1 MQPTLV
7 AGDTLN
13 HAIRVATY
21 TPEDGWALKFR
32 LVPRFPTG
40 TAISITALADGGQ
53 WNVQAHAPITS
64 AWLPGEYN
72 WAAWVEKA
80 QEKYTVETGI
90 LTVLPDPRTASVG
103 TDTRSATERAFDAVN
118 AMLQGR
124 ATDGVQSYT
133 INGRQ
138 LSRYSM
144 ADLLKLRDRLRVD
157 LARERRAAGLQDHT
171 GTARRIFVRIA

>member
-1 MQPTLV
+1 MQSTLV

-13 HAIRVATY
+13 HATRIDGY
-21 TPEDGWALKFR
+21 LPEEGWVLKFR

-40 TAISITALADGGQ
+40 TAIGITAIADAGQ
-53 WNVQAHAPITS
+53 WVVQAHAPITS
-64 AWLPGEYN
+64 GWLPGEYS
-72 WAAWVEKA
+72 WAAWVEKGV
-80 QEKYTVETGI
+80 EKYTVETGI

-157 LARERRAAGLQDHT
+157 LARERRAAGLQDAV
-171 GTARRIFVRIA
+171 GTTRRIFVRIG